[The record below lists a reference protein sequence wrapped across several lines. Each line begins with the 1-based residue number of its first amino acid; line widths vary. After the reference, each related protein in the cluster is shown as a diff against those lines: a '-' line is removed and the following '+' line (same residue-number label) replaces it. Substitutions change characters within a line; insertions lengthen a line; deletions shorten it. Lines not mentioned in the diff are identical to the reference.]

1 MENKDVTTILHE
13 NESPSRRRRPPSI
26 RQTRRQA
33 RQQRTGR
40 GRGGRGRGVGRRL
53 TFSNRDSD
61 SDSEEEEEAQQPQSE
76 QPSLDFGDISS
87 IGNDDSSDDET
98 KEEEEEYDVTVG
110 ARMGKGMDTPLIKPT
125 PNLKF

>member
-1 MENKDVTTILHE
+1 MENKGVTTILHD
-13 NESPSRRRRPPSI
+13 NESPSRRGPPSI
-26 RQTRRQA
+26 RQSRRQA
-33 RQQRTGR
+33 RQQRT

-53 TFSNRDSD
+53 TYD

-98 KEEEEEYDVTVG
+98 KEEEEYDVTVG

>member
-1 MENKDVTTILHE
+1 MENKDVTTILHD
-13 NESPSRRRRPPSI
+13 NESPSRRRTAPSI
-26 RQTRRQA
+26 RQRRRQR
-33 RQQRTGR
+33 RQQRT

-53 TFSNRDSD
+53 TYD